1 MASLSPAEQEA
12 RLRLHALPEIGAV
25 RHRLLLQ
32 AFGSAAAALSAPAS
46 AWRALRLPAVAADA
60 RRSAETRERAARAL
74 AWLEA
79 PDRHLLCLGEDGYPA
94 LLGEIADPPP
104 LLFVE
109 GRVELLD
116 RPQLALVGSRQA
128 SAQGLDNARRFAH
141 SLAAA
146 GFCVTSGLAL
156 GIDGAAHQGA
166 LDAGGATLAVLG
178 TGLQQLYPRRHLGLA
193 RRLLAEGGALVSEL
207 PLDCTPQAANFPK
220 RNRIISGLSLGTL
233 VVEASPSSGSLIT
246 ARLAAEQGR
255 EVFALPGSIHHPGAR
270 GCHQLIR
277 EGAQL
282 VESVE
287 HILEALQ
294 GWRSLPAVASPAP
307 SEDDVLL
314 RHLAAGPLNSEEL
327 THLSGLALPEVLM
340 RLTELELEGRVAAL
354 QGSWSRLG

>member
-12 RLRLHALPEIGAV
+12 RLRLHALPEIGAM
-25 RHRLLLQ
+25 RQRLLLD

-79 PDRHLLCLGEDGYPA
+79 PDRHLLCLGTEAYPA
-94 LLGEIADPPP
+94 LLAEIADPPP

-109 GRVELLD
+109 GCLAVLE

-166 LDAGGATLAVLG
+166 LDAGGATVAVLG
-178 TGLQQLYPRRHLGLA
+178 TGLEHLYPRRHLSLA
-193 RRLLAEGGALVSEL
+193 RRLLAGGGALVSEL
-207 PLDCTPQAANFPK
+207 PLDCTPQAANFPR

-287 HILEALQ
+287 HILDALR
-294 GWRSLPAVASPAP
+294 GWQVLPSTTAPAP
-307 SEDDVLL
+307 VEDDPLL

-327 THLSGLALPEVLM
+327 AQLSGQPLPEVLV
-340 RLTELELEGRVAAL
+340 RLTELELGGRVAAL
-354 QGSWSRLG
+354 HGSWTRLS

>member
-246 ARLAAEQGR
+246 APGRRAGPRGVRPARLHPSSRCSRLSSADSRGR
-255 EVFALPGSIHHPGAR
+255 ATGGKRGAYPRGLAGMAQSAR
-270 GCHQLIR
+270 GR
-277 EGAQL
+277 GTRAERG
-282 VESVE
+282 
-287 HILEALQ
+287 
-294 GWRSLPAVASPAP
+294 
-307 SEDDVLL
+307 
-314 RHLAAGPLNSEEL
+314 
-327 THLSGLALPEVLM
+327 
-340 RLTELELEGRVAAL
+340 
-354 QGSWSRLG
+354 

>member
-12 RLRLHALPEIGAV
+12 RLRLHALPEIGAM
-25 RHRLLLQ
+25 RQRLLLD

-60 RRSAETRERAARAL
+60 RRSPETRERAARAL

-79 PDRHLLCLGEDGYPA
+79 PERHLLCLGTDAYPA
-94 LLGEIADPPP
+94 LLAEIADPPP

-109 GRVELLD
+109 GHLAALE

-166 LDAGGATLAVLG
+166 LDAGGATVAVLG
-178 TGLQQLYPRRHLGLA
+178 TGLQHLYPRRHLGLA
-193 RRLLAEGGALVSEL
+193 RRLLAGGGALVSEL
-207 PLDCTPQAANFPK
+207 PLDCTPQAANFPR

-287 HILEALQ
+287 HILDALR
-294 GWRSLPAVASPAP
+294 GWLALPATTAPAP
-307 SEDDVLL
+307 VEDDPLL

-327 THLSGLALPEVLM
+327 AQLSGQPLPEVLVH
-340 RLTELELEGRVAAL
+340 LTELELAGRVAASH
-354 QGSWSRLG
+354 GSWTRLG